1 MANLWPWLAVAGV
14 GALHGLNPASGWMF
28 VAAWGVHSPDRAQ
41 ALRGLVPLALGHAI
55 SLALVAAAVVFGLA
69 MDRVVLQIVAG
80 ALLVVTALLHLSGR
94 TAHRAPTGYAG
105 LALWSFAM
113 STAHGAG
120 LLLVP
125 ALFSL
130 CVVDAPASEGATASA
145 LLQALAVIAVHTT
158 AMLAVS
164 GVMAAA
170 VCHGFDGLTR
180 RLHCLR
186 QSGSGS

>member
-55 SLALVAAAVVFGLA
+55 SLALVAAAVVFGPA
-69 MDRVVLQIVAG
+69 VDRVVLQVAAG

-94 TAHRAPTGYAG
+94 TGRRAPAGGYAG
-105 LALWSFAM
+105 LALWSFAV

-130 CVVDAPASEGATASA
+130 CVVDAPASEGTTAGA
-145 LLQALAVIAVHTT
+145 LMQALAVIAVHTA
-158 AMLAVS
+158 AMLVVS
-164 GVMAAA
+164 GVMAGG
-170 VCHGFDGLTR
+170 VCRGFDVLAR
-180 RLHCLR
+180 RLD
-186 QSGSGS
+186 